1 MNIASFALIGTL
13 AVSPA
18 FGQASQNLAPTT
30 LPSQT
35 TLPIVF
41 TQSVSAD
48 HDHIGDPI
56 SAKTIQVVKLPDG
69 TVIPSGSRIV
79 GKVVEATP
87 FSFDKTPYA
96 KQRNSTLAIR
106 FDEVIVAN
114 QHLPL
119 KVYVRAMAD
128 PIASNGARESFGND
142 DTQATTEQIGGDQV
156 RPGTSEVV
164 SRDGDVVAYTRRDGV
179 YAHLIAHSGNAS
191 APCDGSSVEVSVD
204 IFSASAC
211 GLYGFSGLSATE
223 VGSTSNPSTFALVSN
238 HRSPKIWQHSTA
250 LLEVLP
256 QTIAQR

>member
-1 MNIASFALIGTL
+1 MKIASSALMGTL
-13 AVSPA
+13 LVSPA
-18 FGQASQNLAPTT
+18 FGQAAQNPVPTT

-41 TQSVSAD
+41 TRSVSAD
-48 HDHIGDPI
+48 HDHVGDQI

-69 TVIPSGSRIV
+69 TVIPNGSRIV

-87 FSFDKTPYA
+87 FNFDKTPYA
-96 KQRNSTLAIR
+96 KQPNSTLTIQ

-114 QHLPL
+114 HRVPL
-119 KVYVRAMAD
+119 KVYVRALAD
-128 PIASNGARESFGND
+128 PIASNEARESFGTD

-156 RPGTSEVV
+156 RPGSSEVV
-164 SRDGDVVAYTRRDGV
+164 SKDGDVVAYTRRDGV
-179 YAHLIAHSGNAS
+179 YAHLIAHSGNS
-191 APCDGSSVEVSVD
+191 PKPCDSSSQEVSVD

-211 GLYGFSGLSATE
+211 GLYGFSGLSAAE
-223 VGSTSNPSTFALVSN
+223 VGSSSRPSTLALVSN